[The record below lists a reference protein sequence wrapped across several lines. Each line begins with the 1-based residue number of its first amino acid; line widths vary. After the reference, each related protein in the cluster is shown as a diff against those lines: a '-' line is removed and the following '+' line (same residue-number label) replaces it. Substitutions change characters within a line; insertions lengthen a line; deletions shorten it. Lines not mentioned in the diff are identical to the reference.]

1 MKFLESEMRKVRA
14 IVLMF
19 LAWWMV
25 GCTQNNYYIVTCDEG
40 ESEYSQAKEEAV
52 FLHSM
57 EK

>member
-1 MKFLESEMRKVRA
+1 MRKVRA

-25 GCTQNNYYIVTCDEG
+25 GCTQNNYYVVTCDEG